1 MGTHVEEHGPSQSI
15 HHNDVDHGQF
25 GVTEHV
31 RDEYEIRSFMGYG
44 FKHESPTV
52 VST

>member
-25 GVTEHV
+25 GVSMSEMSMKSV
-31 RDEYEIRSFMGYG
+31 RSWGTALNTS
-44 FKHESPTV
+44 HLQ
-52 VST
+52 